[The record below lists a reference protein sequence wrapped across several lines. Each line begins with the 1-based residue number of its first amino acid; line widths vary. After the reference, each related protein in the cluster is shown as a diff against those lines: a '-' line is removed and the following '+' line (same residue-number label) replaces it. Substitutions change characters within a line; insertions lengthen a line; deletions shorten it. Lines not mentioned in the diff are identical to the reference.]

1 MSDRADVI
9 VVGAGIVGAATFF
22 ELASRGHDVTL
33 VERNVVA
40 SGATAWSGGV
50 VRLMHDDAESSNRAV
65 AGWRF
70 YRSLAERGI
79 DVPFHETGF
88 LYFPRPERRG
98 FARAEVRRLARRV
111 PIAWLDADALERRF
125 GHLLAD
131 TRGGAVWEPGSGY
144 VDPRDATRALVRAGV
159 EHGGRLFEG
168 VELHSLTRDG
178 AYTIC
183 AETNAGVLKARAIV
197 LATGVRTPGLLDGL
211 GIAHD
216 LFNRDIQVDV
226 RAPADGPRDQPA
238 FIDDVYDLNGRP
250 DPDSGA
256 VLIGYPTGLPS
267 ASLDA
272 APIRPRHSERIVT
285 EGRKRFAWID
295 GSESRGGR
303 RHPECYAPD
312 AAARVQAVDERGD
325 IVIATGFSGGGL
337 KMAPWAAGRATRLL
351 RDVITPAMRS
361 TR

>member
-22 ELASRGHDVTL
+22 ELASRGVAVTL
-33 VERNVVA
+33 LERDVVA

-50 VRLMHDDAESSNRAV
+50 VRLTHDDSASADRAV
-65 AGWRF
+65 YGWRF

-79 DVPFHETGF
+79 DVPFHESGF
-88 LYFPRPERRG
+88 LYFPKPERRA
-98 FARAEVRRLARRV
+98 FARAEVARLQRDV
-111 PIAWLDADALERRF
+111 PIAWLDGAALERRF

-131 TRGGAVWEPGSGY
+131 TRGGAVWEPESGWI
-144 VDPRDATRALVRAGV
+144 DARDVTRALVRAGV
-159 EHGGRLFEG
+159 EHGGRLVEG
-168 VELHSLTRDG
+168 VQLLRLEREDG
-178 AYTIC
+178 LR
-183 AETNAGVLKARAIV
+183 AETTAGDLDTRAIV
-197 LATGVRTPGLLDGL
+197 LATGVRTPGLLDAL

-226 RAPADGPRDQPA
+226 RAPLHGPRDQPA

-250 DPDSGA
+250 DPASDG
-256 VLIGYPTGLPS
+256 VLIGLPTGLDS
-267 ASLDA
+267 LSLDS
-272 APIRPRHSERIVT
+272 APVRPAHSQRIVA

-295 GSESRGGR
+295 GSQSRGGR

-312 AAARVQAVDERGD
+312 PRARVQAVDPRGD
-325 IVIATGFSGGGL
+325 VVIATGFSGGGL
-337 KMAPWAAGRATRLL
+337 KMAPWAANHVVELL
-351 RDVITPAMRS
+351 ADVVNPARS

>member
-1 MSDRADVI
+1 MSDRVDVI

-50 VRLMHDDAESSNRAV
+50 VRLMHDDPESADRAV
-65 AGWRF
+65 YGWRF
-70 YRSLAERGI
+70 YRSLATRGI
-79 DVPFHETGF
+79 DVPFRETGF
-88 LYFPRPERRG
+88 LYFPKPERRPY
-98 FARAEVRRLARRV
+98 ARAEVQRLERAV
-111 PIAWLDADALERRF
+111 PIAWLDEAALEHRF

-131 TRGGAVWEPGSGY
+131 MSGGAVWEPESGWI
-144 VDPRDATRALVRAGV
+144 DARDVTRALVRAGV
-159 EHGGRLFEG
+159 EQGGRLIEG
-168 VELHSLTRDG
+168 VALHGLSREDAIRAETSIGELH
-178 AYTIC
+178 
-183 AETNAGVLKARAIV
+183 ARAIV
-197 LATGVRTPGLLDGL
+197 LATGVRTPGLLDAL
-211 GIAHD
+211 GIEHD

-226 RAPADGPRDQPA
+226 RTPLYGPQDQPA

-250 DPDSGA
+250 DPASDA
-256 VLIGYPTGLPS
+256 VLIGLPTGLES

-272 APIRPRHSERIVT
+272 APVRAAHSARIVA
-285 EGRKRFAWID
+285 EGRKRFSWID
-295 GSESRGGR
+295 ASESRGGR

-312 AAARVQAVDERGD
+312 PRARVRAVDSRGD

-337 KMAPWAAGRATRLL
+337 KMAPRAALDVVGLL
-351 RDVITPAMRS
+351 HEVINPARS